1 MKKIQ
6 LFSKSDLAKKIEAL
20 DTDCVIVVVE
30 KNIVKFYPNLLQLSQ
45 INKKLIVWE
54 SIDGE
59 DAKSFKQLEV
69 CLDFCLERK
78 ITRNSILLAIGG
90 GAITDFGGL
99 VASLL
104 LRGIQWIAVPT
115 TLLGMVDAAIG
126 GKTAINSR
134 WGKNLVGTFHPP
146 FSVWI
151 DQSFLETLPAI
162 DLLSGK
168 GEILKY
174 AFLSPDICKLVGSTV
189 EFGKLIQCCAE
200 FKAQLVKIDLYEQGV
215 RKSLNFGHTIG
226 HAIEKFYGIPHG
238 IAVIWGILIKLHLF
252 AQEKDVQDFFRIAQH
267 LGINGLSLAI
277 RPEDWSKISVFIE
290 RDKKNQQQQLI
301 SMVQVENFQWQL
313 TSMELPALAQ
323 KWEAQKERFI
333 SLQL

>member
-6 LFSKSDLAKKIEAL
+6 LVAKSDLVKKIDAL
-20 DTDCVIVVVE
+20 DTDTVIVIID
-30 KNIVKFYPNLLQLSQ
+30 KNVVKFYPNLLPLGQ
-45 INKKLIVWE
+45 ISKKIFVWE

-69 CLDFCLERK
+69 CLDFFLERK
-78 ITRNSILLAIGG
+78 ITRHTVLLAIGG
-90 GAITDFGGL
+90 GAVTDLGGL
-99 VASLL
+99 AASLL

-126 GKTAINSR
+126 GKTAVNSR

-146 FSVWI
+146 QSVWI
-151 DQSFLETLPAI
+151 DYGFLDTLPPLE
-162 DLLSGK
+162 LLSGK

-174 AFLSPDICKLVGSTV
+174 AFLSSDLR
-189 EFGKLIQCCAE
+189 KLIGPEMNLGQLIQACAE
-200 FKAQLVKIDLYEQGV
+200 FKSQLVNMDLYEQGE

-238 IAVIWGILIKLHLF
+238 IAVIWGIFLKLHLF
-252 AQEKDVQDFFRIAQH
+252 GQESEVKDFLSIAQQ
-267 LGINGLSLAI
+267 LGISGLSLAI
-277 RPEDWSKISVFIE
+277 GTEDWNKISVFIE
-290 RDKKNQQQQLI
+290 RDKKNQQRQIVSL
-301 SMVQVENFQWQL
+301 VKVENFQWQII
-313 TSMELPALAQ
+313 ELELAELAQ
-323 KWEAQKERFI
+323 KWEAQKERFV